1 MAVCCQMFALK
12 LLRVILAI
20 GQQEL
25 AQRAGVSVR
34 ELARIEA
41 AEVLP
46 RRDVSQKLDLAFEA
60 IIMERAA
67 REGHT

>member
-1 MAVCCQMFALK
+1 MFALK
-12 LLRVILAI
+12 LLRGILAV

-25 AQRAGVSVR
+25 ARRAGVSVR

-46 RRDVSQKLDLAFEA
+46 RREVSQKLDRAFEA
-60 IIMERAA
+60 IILERASPA
-67 REGHT
+67 SRA